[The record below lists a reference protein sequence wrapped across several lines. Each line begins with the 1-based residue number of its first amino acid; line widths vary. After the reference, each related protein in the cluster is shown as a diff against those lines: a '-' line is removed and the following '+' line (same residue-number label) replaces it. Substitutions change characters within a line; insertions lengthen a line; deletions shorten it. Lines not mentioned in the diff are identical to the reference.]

1 MGQKVREFE
10 EAFAQFAGSPH
21 AIAVNSCTAALHLA
35 LEAAGVHAGDEVI
48 TTPLTFA
55 STVGVIEHLSARPVF
70 ADCDPRTLTISPA
83 AIQQCISPRT
93 KAIVPVHYAGHA
105 CDMDPILQLASS
117 HGLCV
122 IEDAA
127 HALPTLYKGRLVGN
141 IGDLTCFSF
150 YVTKNITT
158 GEGGMITTANN
169 EYAERARLMRLHGM
183 TKDAWKRYSKN
194 GSWSYDIL
202 APGYKY
208 NLTDI
213 AASIGIHQLKKC
225 HLFHQ
230 RRHTIAAMY
239 TQGLRDLS
247 QLETPHVPE
256 EGQHAWHL
264 YVILLNLE
272 ALTIDREAFIRHLTA
287 LNIGISVHF
296 IPLHIQPYYRQR
308 YGYKPDDFPNAFS
321 SYERLISLPI
331 YPRMTD
337 ADVEYV
343 IECVRH
349 IARRYAR

>member
-1 MGQKVREFE
+1 M
-10 EAFAQFAGSPH
+10 
-21 AIAVNSCTAALHLA
+21 
-35 LEAAGVHAGDEVI
+35 
-48 TTPLTFA
+48 TFA
-55 STVGVIEHLSARPVF
+55 STVAVIEHLGATPVF
-70 ADCDPRTLTISPA
+70 ADCDPRTLTISPD
-83 AIQQCISPRT
+83 AIHRRISPRT
-93 KAIVPVHYAGHA
+93 KAIVPVHFAGQA
-105 CDMDPILQLASS
+105 CDMESILQLASS
-117 HGLCV
+117 RHFCV

-127 HALPTLYKGRLVGN
+127 HAIPTLYRGKLVGT

-169 EYAERARLMRLHGM
+169 EYAERARVMRLHGM

-194 GSWSYDIL
+194 GSWFYEIL

-225 HLFHQ
+225 RLFHQ
-230 RRHTIAAMY
+230 RRQTIAAMY
-239 TQGLRDLS
+239 TRSLRDLP
-247 QLETPHVPE
+247 QLETPHVLE
-256 EGQHAWHL
+256 DGQHAWHL

-287 LNIGISVHF
+287 LNIGVSVHF
-296 IPLHIQPYYRQR
+296 IPLHIQPYYRQK
-308 YGYKPDDFPNAFS
+308 YGYKPHDFPNTFS

-331 YPRMTD
+331 YPRMTG

-349 IARRYAR
+349 IATRYAR